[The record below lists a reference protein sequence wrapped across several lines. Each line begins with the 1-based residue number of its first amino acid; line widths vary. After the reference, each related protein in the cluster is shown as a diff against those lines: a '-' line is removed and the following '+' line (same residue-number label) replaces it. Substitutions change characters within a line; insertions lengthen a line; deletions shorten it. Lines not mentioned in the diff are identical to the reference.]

1 MHYIYIYSFI
11 VSWGKKNN
19 IRANY
24 LAITSY
30 ALGMPM
36 MGFEPMH
43 TNIADLKSDALDHS
57 ATLALE
63 KIQGNDHWVRWTTQN
78 VWFEY
83 WYLTNMPTLVDRLER
98 VHSNFHETSS
108 PNLLYHSIRGS
119 IGLLWRKFKV
129 CWTTAAIN
137 MYSLLIRSLRS
148 V

>member
-1 MHYIYIYSFI
+1 MHYVYIYTFI

-63 KIQGNDHWVRWTTQN
+63 KIQGNDH
-78 VWFEY
+78 
-83 WYLTNMPTLVDRLER
+83 
-98 VHSNFHETSS
+98 
-108 PNLLYHSIRGS
+108 
-119 IGLLWRKFKV
+119 
-129 CWTTAAIN
+129 
-137 MYSLLIRSLRS
+137 
-148 V
+148 